1 MAFHYMFYTFFEAK
15 IANKSKVSF
24 EKRMQQSIVSSTG
37 NKSVSKLYLTKS
49 PTTMYDLSQGGNT
62 CLLHQ

>member
-1 MAFHYMFYTFFEAK
+1 MFYTFFEAK

-37 NKSVSKLYLTKS
+37 NKSVSKLYFTKS
-49 PTTMYDLSQGGNT
+49 PTTKYDRSQNGDT
-62 CLLHQ
+62 CFSH